1 MAYVKNN
8 QVKIGDWALTTQ
20 RVDSC
25 AGYFE
30 KGTKVKIIGQSYRGY
45 DLEDEYGN
53 RILETGFNSIK
64 QMKK

>member
-45 DLEDEYGN
+45 DL
-53 RILETGFNSIK
+53 
-64 QMKK
+64 